1 MYCLICTKTKQKT
14 ILFFPGTTRMKK
26 SVLVEH
32 AKTQAHKQAII
43 AQKQRDITAV
53 QLKKELESNDRV
65 AFILLRQSFPIVFFS
80 RFLLTN
86 RLMYL

>member
-65 AFILLRQSFPIVFFS
+65 AFILLRQSFPMI
-80 RFLLTN
+80 L
-86 RLMYL
+86 